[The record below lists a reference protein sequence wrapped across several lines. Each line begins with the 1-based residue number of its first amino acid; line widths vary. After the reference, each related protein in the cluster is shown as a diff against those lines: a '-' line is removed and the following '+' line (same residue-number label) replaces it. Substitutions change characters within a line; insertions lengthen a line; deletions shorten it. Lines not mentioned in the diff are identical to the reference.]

1 MKRKKRFFDNFWSF
15 NFEDM
20 FSSFN
25 EDMNELMKPSNS
37 EYQEDGPISYGYS
50 VRIGPDT
57 NYQPEVKQW
66 GNLNDYRLKNG
77 LPEIEFPLTKIQNP
91 QAQEVLPEPDS
102 TDRFIDFIDE
112 SKTLRI
118 IVEVP
123 GFTKANLS
131 IDINEEGTE
140 INLSGKSER
149 KELNKTIKL
158 PTKIEPKSTKSSIN
172 NGVLE
177 IIGYKKNK
185 SNKSTKKVRIDID

>member
-20 FSSFN
+20 FSSFD
-25 EDMNELMKPSNS
+25 EDIYELMRSSNS
-37 EYQEDGPISYGYS
+37 EYQENGPISYGYS

-57 NYQPEVKQW
+57 NFQPEVKQW
-66 GNLNDYRLKNG
+66 GNLNDYRLKKG
-77 LPEIEFPLTKIQNP
+77 LPDVEFPLTKIQNP
-91 QAQEVLPEPDS
+91 QAQEALPESDS
-102 TDRFIDFIDE
+102 TDRFVDFIDE

-131 IDINEEGTE
+131 IDVNEEGTE

-158 PTKIEPKSTKSSIN
+158 PTKIESKSTKSSIN

-177 IIGYKKNK
+177 IIGNK
-185 SNKSTKKVRIDID
+185 TNKTTKKVRIDID

>member
-20 FSSFN
+20 FSSFD
-25 EDMNELMKPSNS
+25 EDINELMRSSNS
-37 EYQEDGPISYGYS
+37 EYQENGPISYGYS

-57 NYQPEVKQW
+57 NFQPEVKQW
-66 GNLNDYRLKNG
+66 GNLNDYRLKKG
-77 LPEIEFPLTKIQNP
+77 LPDVEFPLTKIQNP
-91 QAQEVLPEPDS
+91 QAQEALPES
-102 TDRFIDFIDE
+102 TDRFVDFIDE

-131 IDINEEGTE
+131 IDVNEEGTE

-149 KELNKTIKL
+149 KELNKSIKL
-158 PTKIEPKSTKSSIN
+158 PTKIESKSTKSSIN

-177 IIGYKKNK
+177 IIGNK
-185 SNKSTKKVRIDID
+185 TNQTTKKVKIDID

>member
-1 MKRKKRFFDNFWSF
+1 MKREKRFFDNFWSF

-20 FSSFN
+20 LHSFS
-25 EDMNELMKPSNS
+25 EEMNELMRPSNL
-37 EYQEDGPISYGYS
+37 EDQENGPISYGYS
-50 VRIGPDT
+50 IRIGPDT

-66 GNLNDYRLKNG
+66 GNLNDYFRKNG
-77 LPEIEFPLTKIQNP
+77 LPNIEFPLTKIQNP

-102 TDRFIDFIDE
+102 TNRFIDFIDE

-131 IDINEEGTE
+131 ININEEGTE

-177 IIGYKKNK
+177 IIGNK
-185 SNKSTKKVRIDID
+185 TDKSTKKVRIDID

>member
-1 MKRKKRFFDNFWSF
+1 MKREKRFFDNFWSF

-20 FSSFN
+20 LHSFS
-25 EDMNELMKPSNS
+25 EEMNELMRPSNL
-37 EYQEDGPISYGYS
+37 EDQENGPISYGYS
-50 VRIGPDT
+50 IRIGPDT

-66 GNLNDYRLKNG
+66 GNLNDYFRKNG
-77 LPEIEFPLTKIQNP
+77 LPNIEFPLTKIQNP

-102 TDRFIDFIDE
+102 TNRFIDFIDE

-131 IDINEEGTE
+131 ININEEGTE

-158 PTKIEPKSTKSSIN
+158 PTKIESKSTKSSIN

-177 IIGYKKNK
+177 IIGNK
-185 SNKSTKKVRIDID
+185 TDKSTKKVRIDID

>member
-1 MKRKKRFFDNFWSF
+1 MKREKRFFDNFWSF

-20 FSSFN
+20 LHSFS
-25 EDMNELMKPSNS
+25 EEMNELMRPSNL
-37 EYQEDGPISYGYS
+37 EDQENGPISYGYS
-50 VRIGPDT
+50 IRIGPDT

-66 GNLNDYRLKNG
+66 GNLNDYLRKNG
-77 LPEIEFPLTKIQNP
+77 LPNIEFPLTKIQNP

-102 TDRFIDFIDE
+102 TNRFIDFIDE

-131 IDINEEGTE
+131 ININEEGTE

-177 IIGYKKNK
+177 IIGNK
-185 SNKSTKKVRIDID
+185 TDKSTKKVRIDID

>member
-1 MKRKKRFFDNFWSF
+1 MKREKRFFDNFWSF

-20 FSSFN
+20 LHSFS
-25 EDMNELMKPSNS
+25 EEMNELMRPSNL
-37 EYQEDGPISYGYS
+37 EDQENGPISYGYS
-50 VRIGPDT
+50 IRIGPDT

-66 GNLNDYRLKNG
+66 GNLNDYRRKNG
-77 LPEIEFPLTKIQNP
+77 LPNIEFPLTKIQNP
-91 QAQEVLPEPDS
+91 QAQEVFPEPDS
-102 TDRFIDFIDE
+102 TNRFIDFIDE
-112 SKTLRI
+112 PKTLRI

-131 IDINEEGTE
+131 IDINEKGTE

-177 IIGYKKNK
+177 IIGNK
-185 SNKSTKKVRIDID
+185 TDKSTKKVRIDID

>member
-20 FSSFN
+20 FSSFD
-25 EDMNELMKPSNS
+25 EDMNELMRSSNS
-37 EYQEDGPISYGYS
+37 EYQENGPISYGYS

-66 GNLNDYRLKNG
+66 GNLKDYRLKNG
-77 LPEIEFPLTKIQNP
+77 LPEIEFPLTKIHNP

-131 IDINEEGTE
+131 ININEEGTE

-149 KELNKTIKL
+149 KELNKTFKL

-177 IIGYKKNK
+177 IIGSKTD
-185 SNKSTKKVRIDID
+185 KSTKKVRIDID

>member
-1 MKRKKRFFDNFWSF
+1 MKREKRFFDNFWSF

-20 FSSFN
+20 LHSFS
-25 EDMNELMKPSNS
+25 EEMNELMRPSNL
-37 EYQEDGPISYGYS
+37 EDQENGPISYGCS
-50 VRIGPDT
+50 IRIGPDT

-66 GNLNDYRLKNG
+66 GNLNDYLRKNG
-77 LPEIEFPLTKIQNP
+77 LPNIEFPLTKIQNP

-102 TDRFIDFIDE
+102 TNRFIDFIDE

-131 IDINEEGTE
+131 ININEEGTE

-177 IIGYKKNK
+177 IIGNK
-185 SNKSTKKVRIDID
+185 TDKSTKKVRIDID